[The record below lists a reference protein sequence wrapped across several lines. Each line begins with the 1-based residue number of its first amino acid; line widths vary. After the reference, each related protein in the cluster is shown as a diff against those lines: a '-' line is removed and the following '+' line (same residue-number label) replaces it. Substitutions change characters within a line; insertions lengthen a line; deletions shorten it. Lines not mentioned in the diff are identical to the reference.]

1 MSLSSLTRVHGVDF
15 SGARLA
21 GLTAWRAVLDI
32 VPSKPR
38 LVSVDSLA
46 LLAGAPERE
55 VVFPWLVADILKTSR
70 LAVGIDAPF
79 TMPTPMSPAGTYREE
94 IEWVGTFADAPT
106 MGRTLANEAL
116 ERFGVRHVRRETDRR
131 SRTPFDSYHY
141 RIVHQTF
148 HVIRDVCGE
157 LARDSKTSILP
168 FDYANLCAAER
179 VVVETCPSST
189 LKRLELPFRGY
200 KQPGKRPITR
210 ERRAVR
216 TTILD
221 ALRERMTVPEPL
233 AKKALADPGGDALDS
248 ILAALGTFESLRA
261 TDHEA
266 LSADLRLCREGWVY
280 A

>member
-1 MSLSSLTRVHGVDF
+1 MPLSSLTRVYGVDF

-46 LLAGAPERE
+46 LLAGAPERD
-55 VVFPWLVADILKTSR
+55 VVLPWLVADILNTSQ

-79 TMPTPMSPAGTYREE
+79 TMPTAMSPVGTYREE
-94 IEWVGTFADAPT
+94 IAWVSTFADAPT
-106 MGRTLANEAL
+106 MGRTLADDAL
-116 ERFGVRHVRRETDRR
+116 KRFGVRHVRRETDRL

-157 LARDSKTSILP
+157 LARDAKTAILP
-168 FDYANLCAAER
+168 FDYANLSAAER

-189 LKRLELPFRGY
+189 LKRLALPFRGY
-200 KQPGKRPITR
+200 KQPGKLPITK

-216 TTILD
+216 ATILD

-233 AKKALADPGGDALDS
+233 AKKALGDPGGDALDS

-261 TDHEA
+261 TDHET
-266 LSADLRLCREGWVY
+266 LRSDLRLCREGWVY